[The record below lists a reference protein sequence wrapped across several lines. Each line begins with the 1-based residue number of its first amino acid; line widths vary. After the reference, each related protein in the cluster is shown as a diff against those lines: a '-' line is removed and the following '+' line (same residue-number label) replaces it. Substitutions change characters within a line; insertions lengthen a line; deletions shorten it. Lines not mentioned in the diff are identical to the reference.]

1 MLLNLNVVHARS
13 TREVSAR
20 VSFLWDNRLQ
30 LCNFTHNVL
39 SQKTMLKV
47 SNRNT
52 RKRCRLISKITLKTS
67 GRRHLTTNQLF
78 AGGNCL
84 EPCLGQFFRE
94 YMPIFNQKSTFSLF
108 SSSTTRNFDNSR
120 LIYVIL
126 WEIRNHYR
134 NIWSMKIQNV
144 SIFLFLKKTAP
155 KTDKSFNFLPYIQR
169 HFSITKLDILI
180 LCNILHLKLNFWNMS
195 WKRIVS

>member
-1 MLLNLNVVHARS
+1 MVLLKS
-13 TREVSAR
+13 TKEVSDR
-20 VSFLWDNRLQ
+20 VSFLWDNRVQ
-30 LCNFTHNVL
+30 LCNFAHSVL

-84 EPCLGQFFRE
+84 EPCLGQFFLE

-144 SIFLFLKKTAP
+144 SIFLFLKKQPQKRTNLS
-155 KTDKSFNFLPYIQR
+155 TFYLIFNAI
-169 HFSITKLDILI
+169 S
-180 LCNILHLKLNFWNMS
+180 
-195 WKRIVS
+195 VSQS